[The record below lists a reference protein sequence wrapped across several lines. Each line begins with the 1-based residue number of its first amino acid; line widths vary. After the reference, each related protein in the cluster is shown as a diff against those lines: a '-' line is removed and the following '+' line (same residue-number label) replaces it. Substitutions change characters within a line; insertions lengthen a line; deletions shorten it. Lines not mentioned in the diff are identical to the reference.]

1 MTASLPTNQ
10 KEGDADRN
18 SLFIVKDRGGLAS
31 ANQSRAALADAR
43 SSLCGRIQ
51 HTLFI

>member
-31 ANQSRAALADAR
+31 ANQSRAARMHAR
-43 SSLCGRIQ
+43 HCAAVFNTRF
-51 HTLFI
+51 FI